1 VKAIPDW
8 LILCVWRALI
18 GEIYPAIRAVAIS
31 ISEKNSLVIRYY
43 LEREPVDF
51 DYESLEVVA
60 TNVTALIGAHSI
72 PHIKIECEYSSKP
85 IGELECL
92 GEFVYSRREYDMED
106 FIE

>member
-1 VKAIPDW
+1 MKVIPDW
-8 LILCVWRALI
+8 IILGVWRALI

-31 ISEKNSLVIRYY
+31 ISEKNTLVIRYY

-60 TNVTALIGAHSI
+60 TNVTALVGAHRI
-72 PHIKIECEYSSKP
+72 PHVRIECEYASKP

-106 FIE
+106 LIE

>member
-1 VKAIPDW
+1 MKAIPDW

-72 PHIKIECEYSSKP
+72 PHIKMRVRVFEQAHRGAGVFGRICLQSSR
-85 IGELECL
+85 
-92 GEFVYSRREYDMED
+92 V
-106 FIE
+106 